1 MANTQPPQ
9 SIALITGANR
19 GIGLELTRTLA
30 RDHNFHVILGSRT
43 LSSGASAVSQLQ
55 SEGLSVSGMPID
67 LSSDTSI
74 ISASQALSATHDRLD
89 VLVNNAGIYEE
100 LSGFPELG
108 DLRKRYHST
117 FETNVFGSAVVTE
130 AFLPLLEKS
139 AVPRIIF
146 VSSVLGSISYRLNPA
161 ARFAAW
167 EAYVYC
173 ASKAA
178 LNMVAATYVRRF
190 GAKGWKINVA
200 CPGSVSTGLN
210 GFRGAK
216 STVEAVP
223 NLVRLCLLGEEGE
236 TGTFTDEEGEIGW

>member
-1 MANTQPPQ
+1 MATTHSPRP
-9 SIALITGANR
+9 IALITGANR
-19 GIGLELTRTLA
+19 GIGLELARTLA

-55 SEGLSVSGMPID
+55 SEGLSVEGIPID
-67 LSSDTSI
+67 LSSDKSI
-74 ISASQALSATHDRLD
+74 ISASQALSRTHDRLD
-89 VLVNNAGIYEE
+89 VLVNNAGIYEA

-108 DLRKRYHST
+108 DLREKYHST

-130 AFLPLLEKS
+130 AFLPLLEK
-139 AVPRIIF
+139 APVPRIVF
-146 VSSVLGSISYRLNPA
+146 VSSVLGSISDRLNPEA
-161 ARFAAW
+161 KFAAW
-167 EAYVYC
+167 EGYVYC

-178 LNMVAATYVRRF
+178 LNMVAATYVKRF

-210 GFRGAK
+210 GYQGAK

-223 NLVRLCLLGEEGE
+223 NLVRLCLLGEEGW
-236 TGTFTDEEGEIGW
+236 TGTFTDEEGGIGW